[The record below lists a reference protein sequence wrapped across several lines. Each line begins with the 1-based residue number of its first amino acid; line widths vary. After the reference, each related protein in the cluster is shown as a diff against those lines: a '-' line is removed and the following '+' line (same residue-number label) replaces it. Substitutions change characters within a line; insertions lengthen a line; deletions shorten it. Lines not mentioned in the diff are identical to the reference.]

1 MFRAKLFT
9 RVYCSECEL
18 HSLRV
23 LSDMDPRERERGG
36 PKSKDQRANEF
47 KGMHQFDH
55 HSHFNGHCE
64 KTVVACLYFSK
75 VAVVA
80 VAASD
85 LQVGWIPTYLDPV
98 PPIGRSKGVNLA

>member
-1 MFRAKLFT
+1 
-9 RVYCSECEL
+9 
-18 HSLRV
+18 
-23 LSDMDPRERERGG
+23 
-36 PKSKDQRANEF
+36 
-47 KGMHQFDH
+47 MHQFDH
-55 HSHFNGHCE
+55 QSHFNGHCE
-64 KTVVACLYFSK
+64 KTECPQVVACFYFSK

>member
-1 MFRAKLFT
+1 
-9 RVYCSECEL
+9 
-18 HSLRV
+18 
-23 LSDMDPRERERGG
+23 
-36 PKSKDQRANEF
+36 
-47 KGMHQFDH
+47 MHQFDH

-64 KTVVACLYFSK
+64 KTECPLVVACLYFNK